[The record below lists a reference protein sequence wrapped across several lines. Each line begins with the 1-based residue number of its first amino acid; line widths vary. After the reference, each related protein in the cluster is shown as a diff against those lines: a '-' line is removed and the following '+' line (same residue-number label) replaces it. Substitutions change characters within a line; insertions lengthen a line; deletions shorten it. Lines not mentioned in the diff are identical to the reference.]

1 MNNKIRNIG
10 AAMLAAVMCVALAGC
25 SQSGT
30 SNTSKIE
37 SSKTDSSKSDNSGQS
52 SAVSKPKSENASDNN
67 LTPEAPS
74 NTSNEIT
81 ITATDEILNA
91 KFDSGLVQWYNDLF
105 QCGGY
110 LTVSEFVEKYKSSY
124 DFTYDR
130 ETVDADILNKALDS
144 SYRDGEFYM
153 PNVYLRCIPKF
164 TVKGLDTEDVKAYIV
179 NPSDDPVQLSD
190 CYINYVATNKYV
202 GGLRAGGFCAGYCDQ
217 ESGKY
222 FLTEDAKKNKV
233 NEKNPD
239 FIETDVAEYLQS
251 LGYEEIN
258 ISSTTKGYELEPS
271 MEYNKK
277 FFKDSNGNYY
287 FYNVGEPNAFG
298 ARPFYR
304 NSVGFTGRVDAPTNV
319 DYIFE

>member
-1 MNNKIRNIG
+1 MNKNIKTYG
-10 AAMLAAVMCVALAGC
+10 AALLAAVMCAFLAGC
-25 SQSGT
+25 AGKETPNTGKPASSANGNTISGT
-30 SNTSKIE
+30 GN
-37 SSKTDSSKSDNSGQS
+37 QS
-52 SAVSKPKSENASDNN
+52 STASKPESENASDNN
-67 LTPEAPS
+67 STSESPS
-74 NTSNEIT
+74 SASNEIT

-110 LTVSEFVEKYKSSY
+110 LTVSEFIEKYKSSY
-124 DFTYDR
+124 DFTYDGDN
-130 ETVDADILNKALDS
+130 VDTDILNKALDS

-153 PNVYLRCIPKF
+153 QNVYLRCMPKF
-164 TVKGLDTEDVKAYIV
+164 TVKGLDMQYVIAYIV
-179 NPSDDPVQLSD
+179 NPSENPVQLSN

-202 GGLRAGGFCAGYCDQ
+202 GGLRAGGFCAGYCDK

-239 FIETDVAEYLQS
+239 FIETDVAEYLRS

-258 ISSTTKGYELEPS
+258 ISSASGNKVEPS
-271 MEYNKK
+271 MEYNNKY
-277 FFKDSNGNYY
+277 FMDRYGNYF

-304 NSVGFTGRVDAPTNV
+304 NCVSFTGEVDAPTNV
-319 DYIFE
+319 GYIFE